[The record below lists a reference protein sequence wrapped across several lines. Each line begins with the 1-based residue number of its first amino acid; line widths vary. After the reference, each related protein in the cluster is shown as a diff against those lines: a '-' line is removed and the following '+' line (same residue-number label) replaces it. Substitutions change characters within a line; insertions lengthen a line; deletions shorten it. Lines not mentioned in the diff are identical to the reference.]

1 MEVLKAAAI
10 CTVTDCCIPDVSG
23 FLPRFDFMLK
33 DTLSR
38 SIALTSWLTLTIT
51 LAFWF
56 NFPLLAQDAA
66 TAQIPP
72 ADAVPADSDDSD
84 TTKEKLEEADATA
97 ETKEESSDVA
107 DQSWKRD
114 GAPHFM
120 RIREDRKGR
129 PVSLDTSVTRYET
142 RNSAGEKVKVDLIG
156 AVHIGEKE
164 YYEKLN
170 ERFEEYDA
178 LLYELVAPEGTIVPK
193 GGRDKDAEGGI
204 INPIAAMQ
212 KGMQVA
218 TGLQF
223 QLDHID
229 YTKSNFVHADMS
241 PDEFAESM
249 KENEESIGGYAF
261 RAIGQG
267 LAMQASG
274 KGDQSFSMLMAMF
287 SKNKTMRIR
296 RAMAK
301 QIHDME
307 SGMIIFE
314 GKNGSTII
322 DHRNA
327 KCMEI
332 LRREIE
338 AGKTS
343 IGIFYGAGHLADMEQ
358 RMLVDFSAKRGGQY
372 WLPAWKLTKRVQS
385 K

>member
-1 MEVLKAAAI
+1 MEVVKVAAI
-10 CTVTDCCIPDVSG
+10 SFVADCCTPDVSG
-23 FLPRFDFMLK
+23 FLSRFDFMLK
-33 DTLSR
+33 NTLSQPL
-38 SIALTSWLTLTIT
+38 ALLGWLTLTGS
-51 LAFWF
+51 LAFSL
-56 NFPLLAQDAA
+56 NSPILAQDAA
-66 TAQIPP
+66 TAQAPP
-72 ADAVPADSDDSD
+72 AKAAPSDSDDSD
-84 TTKEKLEEADATA
+84 APKANPEKADATA
-97 ETKEESSDVA
+97 ETKDTSTEVQ

-142 RNSAGEKVKVDLIG
+142 RNSAGEKVNVDLIG

-170 ERFEEYDA
+170 ERFEEYES

-204 INPIAAMQ
+204 LNPVAAMQ
-212 KGMQVA
+212 KGMQAV
-218 TGLQF
+218 TELQF

-229 YTKSNFVHADMS
+229 YTKDNFVHADMS

-249 KENEESIGGYAF
+249 KENEESIAGYLF
-261 RAIGQG
+261 RGLGQG

-274 KGDQSFSMLMAMF
+274 KGDHTVSMVMAMF

-296 RAMAK
+296 RAMAA

-307 SGMIIFE
+307 SGMIIF
-314 GKNGSTII
+314 
-322 DHRNA
+322 
-327 KCMEI
+327 
-332 LRREIE
+332 
-338 AGKTS
+338 
-343 IGIFYGAGHLADMEQ
+343 AGHLADMEQ
-358 RMLVDFSAKRGGQY
+358 RMFSDFSAKRAGQY
-372 WLPAWKLTKRVQS
+372 WLPAWKLTKRKQP

>member
-1 MEVLKAAAI
+1 
-10 CTVTDCCIPDVSG
+10 
-23 FLPRFDFMLK
+23 MLK
-33 DTLSR
+33 NKLPQP
-38 SIALTSWLTLTIT
+38 IALLGRLTLTGSLLLGLST
-51 LAFWF
+51 S
-56 NFPLLAQDAA
+56 LLAQDAA
-66 TAQIPP
+66 TIEPP
-72 ADAVPADSDDSD
+72 LANAAAPQDSDAAD
-84 TTKEKLEEADATA
+84 TSQEKPEQAQATA
-97 ETKEESSDVA
+97 KTKEEPSIGTKEST
-107 DQSWKRD
+107 KRE
-114 GAPHFM
+114 GTSHFM

-129 PVSLDTSVTRYET
+129 PVSLDTSVTRYQT
-142 RNSAGEKVKVDLIG
+142 RNNAGEKVIVDLIG
-156 AVHIGEKE
+156 VVHIGEKE
-164 YYEKLN
+164 YYQKLN

-178 LLYELVAPEGTIVPK
+178 LLYELVAPEGTVIPK
-193 GGRDKDAEGGI
+193 GGRDAEAAGI
-204 INPIAAMQ
+204 INPIAALQ

-229 YTKSNFVHADMS
+229 YTKANFVHADMS
-241 PDEFAESM
+241 PEEFAESM
-249 KENEESIGGYAF
+249 KVNEESISGYAL
-261 RAIGQG
+261 RAIGQSM
-267 LAMQASG
+267 AMQASG
-274 KGDQSFSMLMAMF
+274 KGDALLSMILAMF

-332 LRREIE
+332 LKREIE

-358 RMLVDFSAKRGGQY
+358 RMLIDFSAKRGGQY
-372 WLPAWKLTKRVQS
+372 WLPAWKLTKREQP

>member
-1 MEVLKAAAI
+1 
-10 CTVTDCCIPDVSG
+10 
-23 FLPRFDFMLK
+23 MLRNIF
-33 DTLSR
+33 SP
-38 SIALTSWLTLTIT
+38 SITTWISLTLVCSLSVSVNTSS
-51 LAFWF
+51 F
-56 NFPLLAQDAA
+56 AQD
-66 TAQIPP
+66 TAIEKVAEPSSSVDSPTSHNSESP
-72 ADAVPADSDDSD
+72 AEQESVDD
-84 TTKEKLEEADATA
+84 KQPENL
-97 ETKEESSDVA
+97 
-107 DQSWKRD
+107 WKRD
-114 GAPHFM
+114 GAAHFM
-120 RIREDRKGR
+120 RIRKDRKGR
-129 PVSLDTSVTRYET
+129 PVTLDTSVTRYET

-156 AVHIGEKE
+156 AVHIGEQE
-164 YYEKLN
+164 YYEELN
-170 ERFEEYDA
+170 ARFTQYDS

-193 GGRDKDAEGGI
+193 GGRNLDNEEGI

-229 YTKSNFVHADMS
+229 YTKGNFVHADMS
-241 PDEFAESM
+241 PEEFSESM
-249 KENEESIGGYAF
+249 KDNEESIGGYAL
-261 RAIGQG
+261 RAIGQSM
-267 LAMQASG
+267 AMQSSG
-274 KGDQSFSMLMAMF
+274 KGDASISMVLAMF

-332 LRREIE
+332 LQREID
-338 AGKTS
+338 AGKKS

-358 RMLVDFSAKRGGQY
+358 RMLTDFSAKRGGQY
-372 WLPAWKLTKRVQS
+372 WLPAWKLTKRSVA

>member
-1 MEVLKAAAI
+1 
-10 CTVTDCCIPDVSG
+10 
-23 FLPRFDFMLK
+23 MLK
-33 DTLSR
+33 NK
-38 SIALTSWLTLTIT
+38 LTTPIVFLGWLTLTGS
-51 LAFWF
+51 LAFSSGTS
-56 NFPLLAQDAA
+56 LLAQDAA
-66 TAQIPP
+66 TSPP
-72 ADAVPADSDDSD
+72 ANAAAPADSEDSV
-84 TTKEKLEEADATA
+84 TANENA
-97 ETKEESSDVA
+97 ETADVA
-107 DQSWKRD
+107 KATWKRD

-129 PVSLDTSVTRYET
+129 PVSLDTSVTRYVT
-142 RNSAGEKVKVDLIG
+142 RNSAGKKVNVDLIG

-164 YYEKLN
+164 YYQKLN
-170 ERFEEYDA
+170 ERFEKYES
-178 LLYELVAPEGTIVPK
+178 LLYELVAPEGTVVPK
-193 GGRDKDAEGGI
+193 GGRDKDSEGGI

-218 TGLQF
+218 TGLEF
-223 QLDHID
+223 QLEHID
-229 YTKSNFVHADMS
+229 YTKNNFVHADMS

-249 KENEESIGGYAF
+249 KENEESISGYAF
-261 RAIGQG
+261 RGIGQA

-274 KGDQSFSMLMAMF
+274 KGDQSLSMLMALF

-332 LRREIE
+332 LRQEIE

-358 RMLVDFSAKRGGQY
+358 RMFQDFSAKRGGQY
-372 WLPAWKLTKRVQS
+372 WLPAWKLTKREQP

>member
-1 MEVLKAAAI
+1 
-10 CTVTDCCIPDVSG
+10 
-23 FLPRFDFMLK
+23 MLK
-33 DTLSR
+33 NTLSQP
-38 SIALTSWLTLTIT
+38 IAFLGWLTLTISF
-51 LAFWF
+51 AFSSGTS
-56 NFPLLAQDAA
+56 LLAQDAA
-66 TAQIPP
+66 TLEAPP
-72 ADAVPADSDDSD
+72 ASAAAPTTSDASDKTNEKPE
-84 TTKEKLEEADATA
+84 TTEAAA
-97 ETKEESSDVA
+97 ETKEASSEVA
-107 DQSWKRD
+107 DESWKRD
-114 GAPHFM
+114 GATHFM

-178 LLYELVAPEGTIVPK
+178 LLYELVAPEGTVVPK

-204 INPIAAMQ
+204 INPVAAMQ
-212 KGMQVA
+212 KGMQTV

-223 QLDHID
+223 QLEHID
-229 YTKSNFVHADMS
+229 YTKDNFVHADMS
-241 PDEFAESM
+241 PEEFAESM
-249 KENEESIGGYAF
+249 EENEESIAGYAF
-261 RAIGQG
+261 RGVGQA

-274 KGDQSFSMLMAMF
+274 KRDQSFSMLMAMF

-307 SGMIIFE
+307 SGMVIFE

-358 RMLVDFSAKRGGQY
+358 RMFSDFSAKRGGQY
-372 WLPAWKLTKRVQS
+372 WLPAWKLTKREQP

>member
-1 MEVLKAAAI
+1 
-10 CTVTDCCIPDVSG
+10 
-23 FLPRFDFMLK
+23 MLK
-33 DTLSR
+33 KTLFQSFD
-38 SIALTSWLTLTIT
+38 LTGAFV
-51 LAFWF
+51 LAIVLGIVCS
-56 NFPLLAQDAA
+56 NPVLAQTASAEPVTGADSQPAPTTDNKQGSGNPTDADAA
-66 TAQIPP
+66 
-72 ADAVPADSDDSD
+72 D
-84 TTKEKLEEADATA
+84 
-97 ETKEESSDVA
+97 

-129 PVSLDTSVTRYET
+129 AVSLDTSVTRYET
-142 RNSAGEKVKVDLIG
+142 RNSAGEKVTVDLIG

-164 YYEKLN
+164 YYQKLN
-170 ERFEEYDA
+170 KRFEGYDS
-178 LLYELVAPEGTIVPK
+178 LLYELVAPEGTVIPK
-193 GGRDKDAEGGI
+193 GGRDKEAGGI

-229 YTKSNFVHADMS
+229 YTKANFVHADMS
-241 PDEFAESM
+241 PEEFAESM
-249 KENEESIGGYAF
+249 KENDESIGGYAL
-261 RAIGQG
+261 RAIGQSM
-267 LAMQASG
+267 AMQASG
-274 KGDQSFSMLMAMF
+274 KGDQSMAMVMAMF

-301 QIHDME
+301 QIHNME

-327 KCMEI
+327 KCMEV

-338 AGKTS
+338 AGKTN

-372 WLPAWKLTKRVQS
+372 WLPAWKLTKRKLQR
-385 K
+385 

>member
-1 MEVLKAAAI
+1 
-10 CTVTDCCIPDVSG
+10 
-23 FLPRFDFMLK
+23 MLK
-33 DTLSR
+33 NTLSQPY
-38 SIALTSWLTLTIT
+38 ALLGWLTLTAS
-51 LAFWF
+51 LAFSL
-56 NFPLLAQDAA
+56 NSSLLAQDAA
-66 TAQIPP
+66 TAP
-72 ADAVPADSDDSD
+72 AAPAAPSDSDDSD
-84 TTKEKLEEADATA
+84 AAKEKPEKADATT
-97 ETKEESSDVA
+97 ETKDASSDVA
-107 DQSWKRD
+107 DQPWKRD
-114 GAPHFM
+114 GASHFM

-142 RNSAGEKVKVDLIG
+142 RNSAGEKVNVDLIG

-170 ERFEEYDA
+170 ERFEEYDS
-178 LLYELVAPEGTIVPK
+178 LLYELVAPEGTVVPK

-204 INPIAAMQ
+204 LNPIAAMQ
-212 KGMQVA
+212 KGMQAV
-218 TGLQF
+218 TKLEF

-229 YTKSNFVHADMS
+229 YTKDNFVHADMS

-249 KENEESIGGYAF
+249 EDNEESIGGYAL
-261 RAIGQG
+261 RAIGQSM
-267 LAMQASG
+267 AMQASG
-274 KGDQSFSMLMAMF
+274 KGDASLSMVLAMF

-296 RAMAK
+296 RAMAS

-314 GKNGSTII
+314 GKDGSTII

-327 KCMEI
+327 KCMEV

-358 RMLVDFSAKRGGQY
+358 RMFSDFSAKRAGQY
-372 WLPAWKLTKRVQS
+372 WLPAWKLTKRKQP

>member
-1 MEVLKAAAI
+1 
-10 CTVTDCCIPDVSG
+10 
-23 FLPRFDFMLK
+23 MLK
-33 DTLSR
+33 NKR
-38 SIALTSWLTLTIT
+38 SQTSGWPT
-51 LAFWF
+51 LAC
-56 NFPLLAQDAA
+56 LLLLWSNTALMAQQA
-66 TAQIPP
+66 TAIETPP
-72 ADAVPADSDDSD
+72 ADTAAIDSIAQNEP
-84 TTKEKLEEADATA
+84 KENSKAPVETAATEKQTSEPEE
-97 ETKEESSDVA
+97 KPS
-107 DQSWKRD
+107 KRE

-142 RNSAGEKVKVDLIG
+142 RNSAGQKVNVDLIG

-164 YYEKLN
+164 YYQKLN
-170 ERFEEYDA
+170 KRFEQYDS
-178 LLYELVAPEGTIVPK
+178 LLYELVAPEGTIIPK
-193 GGRDKDAEGGI
+193 GGRDEDAEGI
-204 INPIAAMQ
+204 INPVAAIQ

-229 YTKSNFVHADMS
+229 YTKANFVHADMS
-241 PDEFAESM
+241 PEEFAQSM
-249 KENEESIGGYAF
+249 QENEESIGGYAL

-274 KGDQSFSMLMAMF
+274 KGDKSLSMMMALFSR
-287 SKNKTMRIR
+287 NKTMRIR
-296 RAMAK
+296 RAMAE

-338 AGKTS
+338 AGKTN
-343 IGIFYGAGHLADMEQ
+343 IGIFYGAGHLADMEK

-372 WLPAWKLTKRVQS
+372 WLPAWKLTKREQP